1 MILFDLNQIIISSI
15 ITQLGNHTNTLLE
28 EDLVRHIV
36 LNTIRSLKTKFSE
49 FGEVVIACD
58 DKNYWRRSIFPYYK
72 GNRKKDREK
81 SDIDWSSLFNNLNKI
96 KQEIK
101 DNFPYRVVQVSG
113 AEADDVIAT
122 LCENYGEILNTALGE
137 RILILSGD
145 KDFIQLHKYSNVS
158 QYDPVHKK
166 QIVDKDPIRYLE
178 ELILK
183 GDRGDG
189 IPNILSPDNCL
200 VEGQRQK
207 PLSAKKI
214 KEIIHQGISKDL
226 YKNYTRNKRL
236 IDFSM
241 IPDQLQTAIMEDF
254 ASQSYKG
261 RDKLFNYFIQHKLKN
276 LMEHISEF

>member
-1 MILFDLNQIIISSI
+1 MISSI
-15 ITQLGNHTNTLLE
+15 VTQLGNHTNTPLE

-49 FGEVVIACD
+49 YGELVIACD

-96 KQEIK
+96 KQELK
-101 DNFPYRVVQVSG
+101 DNFPYRVVQVLG

-122 LCENYGEILNTALGE
+122 LCENYGEILNTPLGE
-137 RILILSGD
+137 KIMILSGD

-166 QIVDKDPIRYLE
+166 QINDKDPIKYLE

-189 IPNILSPDNCL
+189 IPNVLSPDNCL
-200 VEGQRQK
+200 VDGLRQK
-207 PLSAKKI
+207 PLTAKKI
-214 KEIIHQGISKDL
+214 KEFLEDGVSKDI
-226 YKNYTRNKRL
+226 YMNYIRNKNL
-236 IDFSM
+236 IDFSS
-241 IPDQLQTAIMEDF
+241 IPEELQTAIMEEY

-261 RDKLFNYFIQHKLKN
+261 RDKLFNYFVQHKLKN

>member
-1 MILFDLNQIIISSI
+1 M
-15 ITQLGNHTNTLLE
+15 
-28 EDLVRHIV
+28 
-36 LNTIRSLKTKFSE
+36 
-49 FGEVVIACD
+49 
-58 DKNYWRRSIFPYYK
+58 
-72 GNRKKDREK
+72 
-81 SDIDWSSLFNNLNKI
+81 
-96 KQEIK
+96 
-101 DNFPYRVVQVSG
+101 
-113 AEADDVIAT
+113 
-122 LCENYGEILNTALGE
+122 CENYGEILNTALGE

-166 QIVDKDPIRYLE
+166 QIVDKDPIKYLE

-226 YKNYTRNKRL
+226 YKNYTRNKML

>member
-1 MILFDLNQIIISSI
+1 MLILDLNQIMISSI
-15 ITQLGNHTNTLLE
+15 ITQLGNHTNTPLE

-36 LNTIRSLKTKFSE
+36 LNTIRSLKTKFSQY
-49 FGEVVIACD
+49 GEIVIACD

-101 DNFPYRVVQVSG
+101 DNFPYRVVQVHG
-113 AEADDVIAT
+113 AEADDIIAT
-122 LCENYGEILNTALGE
+122 LCENYGEILNTSSGE
-137 RILILSGD
+137 KIMILSGD

-166 QIVDKDPIRYLE
+166 QIIDKDPIKYLE

-207 PLSAKKI
+207 PLTAKKI
-214 KEIIHQGISKDL
+214 KEIIDQGISKDL
-226 YKNYTRNKRL
+226 YENYTRNKRL
-236 IDFSM
+236 IDFAM
-241 IPDQLQTAIMEDF
+241 IPEQLQTQIMEDF
-254 ASQSYKG
+254 ASQAHKQ
-261 RDKLFNYFIQHKLKN
+261 RDKLFNYFVQHKLKN
-276 LMEHISEF
+276 LIEHIGEF

>member
-1 MILFDLNQIIISSI
+1 MLILDLNQIMISSI
-15 ITQLGNHTNTLLE
+15 VTQLGNHTNTPLE

-49 FGEVVIACD
+49 YGELVIACD

-96 KQEIK
+96 KQELK
-101 DNFPYRVVQVSG
+101 DNFPYRVVQVLG

-122 LCENYGEILNTALGE
+122 LCENYGEILNTPLGE
-137 RILILSGD
+137 KIMILSGD

-166 QIVDKDPIRYLE
+166 QINDKDPIKYLE

-189 IPNILSPDNCL
+189 IPNVLSPDNCL
-200 VEGQRQK
+200 VDGLRQK
-207 PLSAKKI
+207 PLTAKKI
-214 KEIIHQGISKDL
+214 KEFLEDGVSKDI
-226 YKNYTRNKRL
+226 YMNYIRNKNL
-236 IDFSM
+236 IDFSS
-241 IPDQLQTAIMEDF
+241 IPEELQTAIMEEY

-261 RDKLFNYFIQHKLKN
+261 RDKLFNYFVQHKLKN

>member
-1 MILFDLNQIIISSI
+1 MLILDLNQIMISSI
-15 ITQLGNHTNTLLE
+15 VTQLGNHTNTPLE

-49 FGEVVIACD
+49 YGELVIACD

-81 SDIDWSSLFNNLNKI
+81 SDINWSSLFNNLNKI
-96 KQEIK
+96 KQELK

-122 LCENYGEILNTALGE
+122 LCENYGEILNTPLGKK
-137 RILILSGD
+137 IMILSGD

-166 QIVDKDPIRYLE
+166 QIVDKDPIKYLE
-178 ELILK
+178 ELVLK

-207 PLSAKKI
+207 PLTAKKI
-214 KEIIHQGISKDL
+214 KEIVDQGVSKDL
-226 YKNYTRNKRL
+226 YENYIRNKKL

-241 IPDQLQTAIMEDF
+241 IPEKLQTAIMEDF

-261 RDKLFNYFIQHKLKN
+261 REKLFNYFIQHKLKN